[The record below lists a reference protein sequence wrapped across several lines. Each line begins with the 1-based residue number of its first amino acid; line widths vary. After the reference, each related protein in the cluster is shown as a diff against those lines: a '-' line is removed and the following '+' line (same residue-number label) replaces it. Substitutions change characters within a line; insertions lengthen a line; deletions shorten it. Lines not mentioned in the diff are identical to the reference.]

1 MTSITVEWNKVEFL
15 DGVPVTGYHLFVD
28 DGYNGEFT
36 HIYDGSNLP
45 FDLKF
50 TVVNLIT
57 GLPYKFKVKSENI
70 NGLST
75 DSDVTTIFACLKPS
89 RIPAP

>member
-45 FDLKF
+45 FDL
-50 TVVNLIT
+50 
-57 GLPYKFKVKSENI
+57 
-70 NGLST
+70 
-75 DSDVTTIFACLKPS
+75 
-89 RIPAP
+89 